1 MARWPALFSQGEE
14 GLPPPSEAQEE
25 GRMRNVLVTGGCG
38 FIGSNFIRML
48 LRNEPMWNI
57 TNLDLLTYS
66 GNRKNLQDVE
76 DNPNY
81 RLVVGDICNP
91 DVVDPLM
98 ESVDLIYNFAAES
111 HVDRSIQDASWFVRT
126 NVLGTQVLLNAV
138 KKAGNRAKFIQIGT
152 DEVYG
157 SIPERYYAPEEAL
170 LNPSSPY
177 AASKAAA
184 DHIVL
189 SFAKTYRTDAI
200 ITRST
205 NNYGPYQHP
214 EKMIPLFVTNLLEDE
229 DLPLYDDGSQVRD
242 WLYVEDHCEA
252 ILHVLYEGKV
262 GETYNIGGATNITN
276 FDLVRLLCR
285 ILDEKLPKSKHAPHE
300 SLINLVADRPGHDRR
315 YAMNIQKITR
325 DLEWKPRET
334 LESGLRKTVEW
345 YLSNRD
351 WVEAIRQLPSYQE
364 WLVQN
369 YQERGR
375 PI

>member
-1 MARWPALFSQGEE
+1 
-14 GLPPPSEAQEE
+14 
-25 GRMRNVLVTGGCG
+25 MRNVLVTGGCG

-242 WLYVEDHCEA
+242 WLYVEDNCEA
-252 ILHVLYEGKV
+252 IWLLSKGAKS
-262 GETYNIGGATNITN
+262 GEVYNIGANQLPELTNLDVT
-276 FDLVRLLCR
+276 RT
-285 ILDEKLPKSKHAPHE
+285 ILDELEKPEKRIKHVKG
-300 SLINLVADRPGHDRR
+300 IRPGHDQR
-315 YAMNIQKITR
+315 YAVKTEKIRDTGWRPKIPFEVGIKRTIQ
-325 DLEWKPRET
+325 
-334 LESGLRKTVEW
+334 W
-345 YLSNRD
+345 YVDNKD
-351 WVEAIRQLPSYQE
+351 WWMRLKSKS
-364 WLVQN
+364 
-369 YQERGR
+369 
-375 PI
+375 